1 MHIKVTSESKKEKKS
16 ASLKI
21 CNQQTKHCK
30 MNKGANVKRE
40 RKREKV
46 NIRHKIWPSFI
57 SLKDNTQLTKQNKT
71 VIGQPSISFLL

>member
-1 MHIKVTSESKKEKKS
+1 
-16 ASLKI
+16 
-21 CNQQTKHCK
+21 

-57 SLKDNTQLTKQNKT
+57 SLKDNAQLTKQNKT